1 MISPLRGH
9 NNFDTIRNHL
19 HRSQSSSPLSYHE
32 REVGATASSIEIS
45 GRMITRDSAF
55 TGFEREIID
64 LVRIIRIIGL
74 RGEGDCTGVDW
85 CAARFRIDYAGFWD
99 GLERPGHAVCRLNCS
114 FDAVHA
120 SLVSSRNVQTRTYAQ
135 HTRCS
140 SDPGI
145 KRIQT
150 WKISWKFVNS
160 TETDKGM
167 GWLPRSRATEFA
179 WRDRVNSLSFFF
191 FLSLSLFLFGHT
203 IDCAHRWQWNVIG
216 IRTGSGGAWLIDFV
230 RDKISF
236 LQFLASVLLWRSLYW
251 ADVLTE
257 IRGGSFQD
265 GLQGMIVKWF
275 ACWKYR
281 IEWTKNRG
289 EVLEKIKFYYQSLL
303 TVIVWRCL
311 IVLKLLV

>member
-160 TETDKGM
+160 TETDKGWV
-167 GWLPRSRATEFA
+167 GYLGREPR
-179 WRDRVNSLSFFF
+179 NSL
-191 FLSLSLFLFGHT
+191 
-203 IDCAHRWQWNVIG
+203 DA
-216 IRTGSGGAWLIDFV
+216 
-230 RDKISF
+230 
-236 LQFLASVLLWRSLYW
+236 
-251 ADVLTE
+251 
-257 IRGGSFQD
+257 
-265 GLQGMIVKWF
+265 
-275 ACWKYR
+275 
-281 IEWTKNRG
+281 IE
-289 EVLEKIKFYYQSLL
+289 
-303 TVIVWRCL
+303 
-311 IVLKLLV
+311 